1 MPPTHRPFARPPAAV
16 PQGFNTVKLV
26 FISVYVYFDYYVNF
40 DWCRK
45 VHSCSC
51 SGTRLA
57 CTVLMRARAA
67 RLGKIFPRSRRAL
80 DTAEKSSREQQA
92 LLEYT
97 RTACSTSTIPGVAS
111 IARSSVRDRS
121 SDYMHAFSI
130 SDNTAIKA
138 YPRAHMHRDSDLR
151 VGMSAAPGYSGHMSK
166 KTMWHMTHPQSRKTT
181 FRNGSPK
188 PL

>member
-1 MPPTHRPFARPPAAV
+1 M
-16 PQGFNTVKLV
+16 
-26 FISVYVYFDYYVNF
+26 YVYYDYYVNF

-57 CTVLMRARAA
+57 CTHARAA

-97 RTACSTSTIPGVAS
+97 RTACSMFHGTWCGSDR
-111 IARSSVRDRS
+111 RSSARERT

-130 SDNTAIKA
+130 SD
-138 YPRAHMHRDSDLR
+138 DLI
-151 VGMSAAPGYSGHMSK
+151 P
-166 KTMWHMTHPQSRKTT
+166 
-181 FRNGSPK
+181 
-188 PL
+188 